1 MFGPIIQKYVK
12 RHLHAHLEP
21 VRDGFSNVAKDIARL
36 DAYAKESRDL
46 LQKWNTYFLAT
57 IQKLEKSAKSET
69 KSDFIKELEQL
80 HKAHSALYAH
90 MQQTT
95 KTVSDVASDLH
106 GFKTQVSHVV
116 HAYNK
121 HLSAIHGEIAKLK
134 ESKIPKIEENDSIL
148 PISKQKSEP
157 STLKD
162 LIVGLTT
169 AERELLFI
177 FIESSQKL
185 TYKDLS
191 VNYGRSPS
199 TIKNMVLRLK
209 SKGLPLIEV
218 ADADGV
224 KRYYLEEHMKKLLVS
239 KKI

>member
-1 MFGPIIQKYVK
+1 MFGPLISKYVK
-12 RHLHAHLEP
+12 RHMHQHLEP
-21 VRDGFSNVAKDIARL
+21 VREGFTHVAKDIARL
-36 DAYAKESRDL
+36 DSYAKESRDL
-46 LQKWNTYFLAT
+46 LQKWNAYFLAT
-57 IQKLEKSAKSET
+57 IQKLEKSAKNEPKLDIS
-69 KSDFIKELEQL
+69 KELDHL

-106 GFKTQVSHVV
+106 GFKSQVSAVV
-116 HAYNK
+116 HTYNK
-121 HLSAIHGEIAKLK
+121 HLSAIHGELARLK
-134 ESKIPKIEENDSIL
+134 EQKQVKIDENEPFLTSSKA
-148 PISKQKSEP
+148 KSEP

-162 LIVGLTT
+162 LTVGLTT

-224 KRYYLEEHMKKLLVS
+224 KRYYLEDHMKKLLLS
-239 KKI
+239 KKV